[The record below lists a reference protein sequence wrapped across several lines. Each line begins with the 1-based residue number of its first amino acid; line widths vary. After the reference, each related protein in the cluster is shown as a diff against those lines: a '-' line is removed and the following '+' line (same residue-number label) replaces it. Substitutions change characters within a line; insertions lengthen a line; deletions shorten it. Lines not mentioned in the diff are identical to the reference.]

1 MSQKT
6 ISIVTACYNEEENV
20 LNLYNQVREV
30 MAGIGRYEYE
40 HIFIDNSSR
49 DNTVAILKAIAAQD
63 KNVKIIVNARNFG
76 HIRSPIHALFQARGD
91 AVISIVADLQ
101 DPPQMIADMVR
112 EWENGAYC
120 VLGIKRASEE
130 ASLMFWLRKQY
141 YRLVERISSIE
152 TIQNFTGFGLYDR
165 KVIELVRSF
174 EDPYPYFRGMIAEIG
189 LPTVKLMYDQPA
201 RKFGIT
207 NNNWYSLY
215 DMAML
220 GIISN
225 SKIPLRLAVLAGFL
239 GASVSF
245 LIAVIYLVLKLVFW
259 STFSFG
265 LAPML
270 IGVFFISSLQL
281 VFLGVMGEYIGAI
294 YTQVQNRPYVVELDR
309 INFEVPPSLPKS
321 DAPARPSGDKLQLA
335 GPFHRRDEMA
345 APLSMADLDLV
356 LAQTREL
363 WEEMRGQRVFITGGT
378 GFFGCWLV
386 ESFCHANRA
395 LGLGARATVL
405 TRDPARFRAKC
416 PHLAGDPAITLLAGD
431 VRDFEFPAGEF
442 RFVIHAATE
451 ASEKQATEEPL
462 VMLSTILAGTERTLQ
477 FAAQCD
483 ARKFLLTSSGA
494 VYGRQP
500 PELTHVPESYDGAPE
515 PGQCICGGEARGGV
529 DVRGLSESDQPAEG
543 GAHRRDGVRG
553 EDCALLGVLRAA
565 SSAGRALCHWQLYR
579 GRTGGAAHLDCGR
592 WDATAVI
599 PVCGGTCGVALDGP
613 VSRAGAGG
621 RSTWVRR

>member
-6 ISIVTACYNEEENV
+6 ISIVTGCYNEEENV
-20 LNLYNQVREV
+20 LNLYNQVRQV
-30 MAGIGRYEYE
+30 MAGIGGYEYE

-63 KNVKIIVNARNFG
+63 KNVKVIVNARNFG
-76 HIRSPIHALFQARGD
+76 YIRSGMHAFFEARGD

-101 DPPQMIADMVR
+101 DPPRMIAEMVR
-112 EWENGAYC
+112 EWEKGAYC
-120 VLGIKRASEE
+120 VLGIKRSSEE

-141 YRLVERISSIE
+141 YRLVDRISSIE

-174 EDPYPYFRGMIAEIG
+174 DDPYPYFRGMIAEIG

-215 DMAML
+215 DIGML
-220 GIISN
+220 GIINN

-245 LIAVIYLVLKLVFW
+245 LIAMVYLVLKLVFW

-321 DAPARPSGDKLQLA
+321 DAPAG
-335 GPFHRRDEMA
+335 
-345 APLSMADLDLV
+345 
-356 LAQTREL
+356 
-363 WEEMRGQRVFITGGT
+363 
-378 GFFGCWLV
+378 
-386 ESFCHANRA
+386 
-395 LGLGARATVL
+395 
-405 TRDPARFRAKC
+405 
-416 PHLAGDPAITLLAGD
+416 
-431 VRDFEFPAGEF
+431 
-442 RFVIHAATE
+442 
-451 ASEKQATEEPL
+451 
-462 VMLSTILAGTERTLQ
+462 ILA
-477 FAAQCD
+477 
-483 ARKFLLTSSGA
+483 TSS
-494 VYGRQP
+494 
-500 PELTHVPESYDGAPE
+500 S
-515 PGQCICGGEARGGV
+515 
-529 DVRGLSESDQPAEG
+529 
-543 GAHRRDGVRG
+543 
-553 EDCALLGVLRAA
+553 
-565 SSAGRALCHWQLYR
+565 
-579 GRTGGAAHLDCGR
+579 
-592 WDATAVI
+592 
-599 PVCGGTCGVALDGP
+599 
-613 VSRAGAGG
+613 
-621 RSTWVRR
+621 